1 MPHRFKLCILLLAL
15 TPSFGCG
22 GDANKNKKEGPGG
35 KESQLPTREV
45 RLAQATEARIAKT
58 VDLTGTLAA
67 DEEAQLATKVAGRIE
82 SISVDIGSRVSA
94 GQVIARLIPNDFQI
108 RVSQAE
114 AALAQAR
121 VRIGLSPDGPTQEV
135 APEAT
140 AGVKQAAANL
150 KQAQLSH
157 DRAQRLFNDQLLAR
171 SDLDVADAALAVAE
185 GRYQDAIEEARN
197 RSAIVEQRRSELD
210 LARQQL
216 VDSTVVAPFAGSIR
230 ERLVARGDYAAAG
243 TAVAVLVRVNPLRLR
258 LAVPERDSAA
268 VRAGQTVQVTL
279 EGDGQQRSGRVVRV
293 APALRED
300 DRTLAVE
307 AEIPNPGGD
316 LRPGSFVRARIVI
329 DAADPAVLVP
339 TSSIVTFAGIE
350 KVIGVESGKA
360 VEKRVRTGRRSGEQ
374 VEIVEGVKAG
384 EAIVV
389 EPGNLVSGQP
399 VKVLS

>member
-1 MPHRFKLCILLLAL
+1 MPHRCKRFKLCTLLLAL
-15 TPSFGCG
+15 TPLFGCG
-22 GDANKNKKEGPGG
+22 GEKAKNGPGG

-45 RLAQATEARIAKT
+45 RLAKATEERIAKT

-67 DEEAQLATKVAGRIE
+67 DEEAELATKVAGRIE
-82 SISVDIGSRVSA
+82 SISVDIGSRVAA

-108 RVSQAE
+108 RVNQAA

-121 VRIGLSPDGPTQEV
+121 VRIGLPAEGPSQEV

-140 AGVKQAAANL
+140 AGVKQAAASL

-171 SDLDVADAALAVAE
+171 SDLDVSEAALSVAE

-197 RSAIVEQRRSELD
+197 RFAVVEQRRSELD

-216 VDSTVVAPFAGSIR
+216 SDSTVVAPFAGAIR

-243 TAVAVLVRVNPLRLR
+243 TAVAVLVRVHPLRLR
-258 LAVPERDSAA
+258 LAVPERDSGA
-268 VRAGQTVQVTL
+268 VRVGQTVQVTL
-279 EGDGQQRSGRVVRV
+279 EGDAQQRSGRVVRV

-307 AEIPNPGGD
+307 AEIPNPSGE
-316 LRPGSFVRARIVI
+316 LRPGAFVRARIVI

-339 TSSIVTFAGIE
+339 TNTIVTFAGIE

-384 EAIVV
+384 DAVV
-389 EPGNLVSGQP
+389 VDPGNLVSGQP